1 MSFDQNDPTF
11 LIHQESVDH
20 AILEADRHEF
30 FFYDALSFEHPH
42 CDISSSAPTTQKVKS
57 TKCTRGENGKDPTQ
71 CRMPGCFQITL
82 KGNGFHINLSPKS
95 TLIWKKRRIS
105 FLKKRTELNLV

>member
-71 CRMPGCFQITL
+71 CRMPG
-82 KGNGFHINLSPKS
+82 HLSNNS
-95 TLIWKKRRIS
+95 KRKWFPYKLFTKIYPD
-105 FLKKRTELNLV
+105 